1 MDNYDDYE
9 EYEEYP
15 EYDDEDI
22 EENYEDVGDADT
34 VVVSTLAVISKWF
47 IYIGVAIAAILL
59 LYFVFTL
66 KFFNVFLFILGLVIA
81 YFFGYFFMFCLDTF
95 ISNNDRILYLS
106 GEGSPLPKA
115 THESPL
121 FPNPCIVYL
130 SLFKSGILYIL
141 SLYFLYDLSFILGS
155 LPNDQQYE
163 LFCRAFEEKNSLTPG
178 YLTLLILRSNT

>member
-1 MDNYDDYE
+1 MDNYDNYE

-66 KFFNVFLFILGLVIA
+66 KFSKIFLFILGLVIA

-95 ISNNDRILYLS
+95 ISNN
-106 GEGSPLPKA
+106 
-115 THESPL
+115 
-121 FPNPCIVYL
+121 
-130 SLFKSGILYIL
+130 
-141 SLYFLYDLSFILGS
+141 
-155 LPNDQQYE
+155 
-163 LFCRAFEEKNSLTPG
+163 
-178 YLTLLILRSNT
+178 